1 MAVPASDLELGTLAG
16 DDALLERLLFEAI
29 TETEGDEIVPGVV
42 RLHALAAQARA
53 GNADAAVQ
61 LRAETAL
68 FDRRAAGSIAKA
80 LLMRL
85 QAANLSE
92 ERERVRR
99 LQRST
104 TRQASL
110 EHAMEEIGSPEAFRS
125 HLDDLHVELVL
136 TMHPSDATRRA
147 VLHKLHRL
155 TEQLD
160 DVDRALG
167 PEALEQALAEAQET
181 IAAWWATDEVR
192 RSRPPVQEEIRRTIF
207 LVESALYDAAADVA
221 MALEQRLG
229 FPLPRP
235 PLSFVQWAGGD
246 MDGNPSATGET
257 VRFAVVEAR
266 RAALRLIRDR
276 VVAASRLHSE
286 ASRYTDPAAL
296 LQSIARDASTLPSGD
311 EESSAYAHEPLRRK
325 LRLIRDRLTWTMRA
339 LDDDVDVDP
348 SWIYRDAET
357 LIEDLRVVRDAAPGA
372 TPSLN
377 RLVWQAR
384 IFGIHLLEI
393 DVRLHARELGEA
405 VDALLPGTV
414 GLTGSER
421 VHHIAAAIAELATDA
436 AGSTADELR
445 AASALDAA
453 AHLREAF
460 GSTPLRSLVISGCEA
475 PEDVLA
481 ATWLLHRSGLR
492 EVPVVPLF
500 ESGAS
505 LRSATS
511 IADAVLETAA
521 FRAHVDGTGGR
532 FEVMLGHSDGGKEEG
547 FIGAQWRI
555 WRAQEDLVA
564 VCQRHGVGFRAFH
577 GRGGSPARGAAPPDE
592 IARALPVGAASGGL
606 RLTEQ
611 GEAARSKLAHP
622 VLARRAL
629 EQVLSGALIA
639 ATRDVDD
646 EVPPAWREQMDLLA
660 DVGRAAWRS
669 LLDDPAFPSVFMATT
684 PIQLADDMK
693 LGSRPARRASGSADG
708 LRAIPWVMAWTQT
721 RVLVPA
727 WFGAGTALLQGD
739 VELQRTMRA
748 NWPQFRAIISALE
761 AALFRTDLSFA
772 HDYAALS
779 ANSEADR
786 IWNAIRDE
794 HATTKQ
800 AVLAITGET
809 SLYERRPELRDRLE
823 HRNPWIDPLSAIQTE
838 LLRRLEAGDETMRQ
852 PLLTTMAGIA
862 AGVQSVG

>member
-1 MAVPASDLELGTLAG
+1 MAVPASDLALGTLAG

-29 TETEGDEIVPGVV
+29 TQTEGDEIVHGVV
-42 RLHALAAQARA
+42 RLHALAERARGGDQQAA
-53 GNADAAVQ
+53 EQ
-61 LRAETAL
+61 LRSETAL

-85 QAANLSE
+85 QVANLSE

-99 LQRST
+99 LQTST
-104 TRQASL
+104 TRHASL
-110 EHAMEEIGSPEAFRS
+110 EHAIEEIGSPETFRS

-167 PEALEQALAEAQET
+167 PDALEQALAESQET

-192 RSRPPVQEEIRRTIF
+192 RSRPPVEEEIRRTVF

-221 MALEQRLG
+221 MALERHLG
-229 FPLPRP
+229 FALTRP
-235 PLSFVQWAGGD
+235 PISFVQWAGGD
-246 MDGNPSATGET
+246 MDGNPSATGDT

-266 RAALRLIRDR
+266 RAALRLMRDR

-296 LQSIARDASTLPSGD
+296 LVSIARDAATLPGGD
-311 EESSAYAHEPLRRK
+311 EEGGAYAHEPLRRK
-325 LRLIRDRLTWTMRA
+325 LRLMRDRLTWTMRA
-339 LDDDVDVDP
+339 LDDVDVDP
-348 SWIYRDAET
+348 AWIYRDSAT
-357 LIEDLRVVRDAAPGA
+357 LIEDLCAVRDAAPGA
-372 TPSLN
+372 TPSLD

-384 IFGIHLLEI
+384 IFGLHLLEI

-405 VDALLPGTV
+405 VDALLPGTA
-414 GLTGSER
+414 GISGSAR
-421 VHHIAAAIAELATDA
+421 VAHIANAIGSLPDA
-436 AGSTADELR
+436 AASSHVTDLR
-445 AASALDAA
+445 AVAALDAA
-453 AHLREAF
+453 AHLRNAF
-460 GSTPLRSLVISGCEA
+460 GTSPLRSLVISGCEA

-481 ATWLLHRSGLR
+481 ATWLLHQSGLQ

-505 LRSATS
+505 LRSATQ
-511 IADAVLETAA
+511 IAEAVLATTA
-521 FRAHVDGTGGR
+521 FRAHIDATGGR

-564 VCQRHGVGFRAFH
+564 VCQRHGIGFRAFH

-592 IARALPVGAASGGL
+592 IARALPAGAASGGL

-629 EQVLSGALIA
+629 EQVLSGAVIA
-639 ATRDVDD
+639 ATHDVDD
-646 EVPPAWREQMDLLA
+646 AVPAAWRAQMDLLA
-660 DVGRAAWRS
+660 DTGRAAWRS
-669 LLDDPAFPSVFMATT
+669 LLDDPAFAPVFMSTT
-684 PIQLADDMK
+684 PIGLADDMK
-693 LGSRPARRASGSADG
+693 LGSRPARRASGSADS

-727 WFGAGTALLQGD
+727 WFGAGTALAAGD
-739 VELQRTMRA
+739 VELQRAMRTD
-748 NWPQFRAIISALE
+748 WPQFRAIISALE

-772 HDYAALS
+772 DDYLALCDS
-779 ANSEADR
+779 PDGVR
-786 IWNAIRDE
+786 IWTAIRAE
-794 HATTKQ
+794 HVVAEA
-800 AVLAITGET
+800 AVLAITGEE
-809 SLYERRPELRDRLE
+809 SLYERRPELRARLA
-823 HRNPWIDPLSAIQTE
+823 HRNPWIDPLSAIQTD
-838 LLRRLEAGDETMRQ
+838 LLRRLEAGDESVRQ

>member
-1 MAVPASDLELGTLAG
+1 
-16 DDALLERLLFEAI
+16 
-29 TETEGDEIVPGVV
+29 
-42 RLHALAAQARA
+42 
-53 GNADAAVQ
+53 
-61 LRAETAL
+61 
-68 FDRRAAGSIAKA
+68 
-80 LLMRL
+80 
-85 QAANLSE
+85 
-92 ERERVRR
+92 
-99 LQRST
+99 
-104 TRQASL
+104 
-110 EHAMEEIGSPEAFRS
+110 
-125 HLDDLHVELVL
+125 
-136 TMHPSDATRRA
+136 
-147 VLHKLHRL
+147 
-155 TEQLD
+155 
-160 DVDRALG
+160 
-167 PEALEQALAEAQET
+167 
-181 IAAWWATDEVR
+181 
-192 RSRPPVQEEIRRTIF
+192 
-207 LVESALYDAAADVA
+207 
-221 MALEQRLG
+221 
-229 FPLPRP
+229 
-235 PLSFVQWAGGD
+235 

-348 SWIYRDAET
+348 SWMYRDAET
-357 LIEDLRVVRDAAPGA
+357 LIEDLCAVRDAAPGA
-372 TPSLN
+372 TPSLD

-405 VDALLPGTV
+405 VDALLPGTA

-421 VHHIAAAIAELATDA
+421 VHHIAAAIPALATDSTR
-436 AGSTADELR
+436 STADELR

-453 AHLREAF
+453 VHLRKAF
-460 GSTPLRSLVISGCEA
+460 GSTALRSLVISGCEA

-511 IADAVLETAA
+511 IAEAVLETAA

-532 FEVMLGHSDGGKEEG
+532 LEVMLGHSDGGKEEG

-611 GEAARSKLAHP
+611 GEAARSKFAHP

-629 EQVLSGALIA
+629 EQVLSGRRRG
-639 ATRDVDD
+639 ATRMARADGS
-646 EVPPAWREQMDLLA
+646 AGRRWASSLA
-660 DVGRAAWRS
+660 E
-669 LLDDPAFPSVFMATT
+669 
-684 PIQLADDMK
+684 
-693 LGSRPARRASGSADG
+693 PARRSRVPQRLHGNYADSPGRRHEARLASGATG
-708 LRAIPWVMAWTQT
+708 LRYGRRTPRDSLGDGVDADAGA
-721 RVLVPA
+721 RAGLVRC
-727 WFGAGTALLQGD
+727 W
-739 VELQRTMRA
+739 
-748 NWPQFRAIISALE
+748 
-761 AALFRTDLSFA
+761 
-772 HDYAALS
+772 Y
-779 ANSEADR
+779 
-786 IWNAIRDE
+786 
-794 HATTKQ
+794 
-800 AVLAITGET
+800 
-809 SLYERRPELRDRLE
+809 RP
-823 HRNPWIDPLSAIQTE
+823 
-838 LLRRLEAGDETMRQ
+838 
-852 PLLTTMAGIA
+852 A
-862 AGVQSVG
+862 AGRC

>member
-1 MAVPASDLELGTLAG
+1 MAVPASDLALGTLAG

-29 TETEGDEIVPGVV
+29 TQTEGLEIVAGVE
-42 RLHALAAQARA
+42 RLHTLAERART
-53 GNADAAVQ
+53 GDDTAAEQ
-61 LRAETAL
+61 LRGETAL
-68 FDRRAAGSIAKA
+68 FDRRAAGAVAKA

-99 LQRST
+99 LQTSSVRH
-104 TRQASL
+104 ASL
-110 EHAMEEIGSPEAFRS
+110 AHAVEEIGSPDAFRS

-192 RSRPPVQEEIRRTIF
+192 RSRPPIEEEIRRTVF

-221 MALEQRLG
+221 IALEQQLG
-229 FPLPRP
+229 FPLTRP

-246 MDGNPSATGET
+246 MDGNPSATGDT

-296 LQSIARDASTLPSGD
+296 LLLIERDATTLPGGD
-311 EESSAYAHEPLRRK
+311 EEGGAYAHEPLRRK

-339 LDDDVDVDP
+339 LDEDVEVDP
-348 SWIYRDAET
+348 AWTYRDAST
-357 LIEDLRVVRDAAPGA
+357 LIEDLQGVRDAAPGA
-372 TPSLN
+372 TPSLD

-384 IFGIHLLEI
+384 IFGLHLLEVDI
-393 DVRLHARELGEA
+393 RLHARELGEA
-405 VDALLPGTV
+405 VDALLPEAA
-414 GLTGSER
+414 GLTGTAR
-421 VHHIAAAIAELATDA
+421 VRHIADAIALQAGVVADA
-436 AGSTADELR
+436 PPDDLR
-445 AASALDAA
+445 AALSLSEAA
-453 AHLREAF
+453 RLREAF

-475 PEDVLA
+475 PEDILA
-481 ATWLLHRSGLR
+481 ATWLLQRAGLH

-500 ESGAS
+500 ESGSS
-505 LRSATS
+505 LRHATG
-511 IADAVLETAA
+511 IADAVLAEPS
-521 FRAHVDGTGGR
+521 FRAHIDATGSR

-564 VCQRHGVGFRAFH
+564 VCRRHGIGFRAFH
-577 GRGGSPARGAAPPDE
+577 GRGGSPARGAVPPAE
-592 IARALPVGAASGGL
+592 IARALPAGAASGGL

-629 EQVLSGALIA
+629 EQILSGAVIA
-639 ATRDVDD
+639 ATRDADD
-646 EVPPAWREQMDLLA
+646 AVAEGWREEMDRLADAGRTAWRD
-660 DVGRAAWRS
+660 
-669 LLDDPAFPSVFMATT
+669 LLDDPAFPAVFTTTT
-684 PIQLADDMK
+684 PIGLADDLK
-693 LGSRPARRASGSADG
+693 LGSRPARRASGSADS

-727 WFGAGTALLQGD
+727 WFGAGSALAGGD
-739 VELQRTMRA
+739 VELQRAMRTS
-748 NWPQFRAIISALE
+748 WPQFRAIISTLE

-772 HDYAALS
+772 NDYLAISLAPD
-779 ANSEADR
+779 AVR
-786 IWNAIRDE
+786 IWEAIRAE
-794 HATTKQ
+794 HAITEA

-809 SLYERRPELRDRLE
+809 QLYERRPELRERLA
-823 HRNPWIDPLSAIQTE
+823 HRNPWIDPLSAIQTD
-838 LLRRLEAGDETMRQ
+838 LLRRLEAGDESVRQ

>member
-1 MAVPASDLELGTLAG
+1 MAVPATDLALGTLAG
-16 DDALLERLLFEAI
+16 DEALLERLLFQAI
-29 TETEGDEIVPGVV
+29 TQTEGDEVVAGVT
-42 RLHALAAQARA
+42 RLHGLAERARHGDEQAA
-53 GNADAAVQ
+53 EQ
-61 LRAETAL
+61 LRGETAL
-68 FDRRAAGSIAKA
+68 FDRRAAGAIAKA

-99 LQRST
+99 LQTST
-104 TRQASL
+104 TRHASL
-110 EHAMEEIGSPEAFRS
+110 EHAIEEIGSPEAFRS

-160 DVDRALG
+160 GVDRALG
-167 PEALEQALAEAQET
+167 PDALEQALAEAQET

-192 RSRPPVQEEIRRTIF
+192 RSRPPVEEEIRRTVF

-221 MALEQRLG
+221 IALERRLG
-229 FPLPRP
+229 FPLSRP
-235 PLSFVQWAGGD
+235 PISFVQWAGGD

-257 VRFAVVEAR
+257 VRFAVIEAR

-296 LQSIARDASTLPSGD
+296 LLSIERDASTLPGGD
-311 EESSAYAHEPLRRK
+311 EEGGAYAHEPLRRK

-339 LDDDVDVDP
+339 LDGDVDVDP
-348 SWIYRDAET
+348 TWVYRDADI
-357 LIEDLRVVRDAAPGA
+357 LIEDLQAVRDAAPGG
-372 TPSLN
+372 TPSLD

-384 IFGIHLLEI
+384 IFGLHLLEI

-405 VDALLPGTV
+405 VDALLPGTA
-414 GLTGSER
+414 GLTGADR
-421 VHHIAAAIAELATDA
+421 VAHIAAAIDRRA
-436 AGSTADELR
+436 SPLR
-445 AASALDAA
+445 APAGDDLRAVTALQSA
-453 AHLREAF
+453 AHLRDTF

-481 ATWLLHRSGLR
+481 ATWLLQQGDLP

-505 LRSATS
+505 LRSATD
-511 IADAVLETAA
+511 IAETVLATPA
-521 FRAHVDGTGGR
+521 FRRHIDAAGGR

-564 VCQRHGVGFRAFH
+564 VCARHGVGFRAFH

-592 IARALPVGAASGGL
+592 IARALPAGAASGGL

-629 EQVLSGALIA
+629 EQVLSGAVIA
-639 ATRDVDD
+639 ATRDAEDAVPVRWRD
-646 EVPPAWREQMDLLA
+646 EMELLA
-660 DVGRAAWRS
+660 DAGRAAWRG
-669 LLDDPAFPSVFMATT
+669 LLDDPAFGEVFMATT
-684 PIQLADDMK
+684 PIGLADDMK
-693 LGSRPARRASGSADG
+693 LGSRPARRAAGSADS

-727 WFGAGTALLQGD
+727 WYGAGTAFAAGD
-739 VELQRTMRA
+739 VALQQAMRA
-748 NWPQFRAIISALE
+748 EWPQFRAIISALE
-761 AALFRTDLSFA
+761 AALFRTDLTFA
-772 HDYAALS
+772 DDYLALRPTP
-779 ANSEADR
+779 EATR
-786 IWNAIRDE
+786 IWTTIRDE
-794 HATTKQ
+794 HARAEA
-800 AVLAITGET
+800 AVLAITGEP
-809 SLYERRPELRDRLE
+809 SLYARRPELRERLAL
-823 HRNPWIDPLSAIQTE
+823 RNPWIDPLSAIQTD
-838 LLRRLEAGDETMRQ
+838 LLRRLEAGDETVRQ
-852 PLLTTMAGIA
+852 PLLATMAGIA

>member
-1 MAVPASDLELGTLAG
+1 
-16 DDALLERLLFEAI
+16 
-29 TETEGDEIVPGVV
+29 
-42 RLHALAAQARA
+42 
-53 GNADAAVQ
+53 
-61 LRAETAL
+61 
-68 FDRRAAGSIAKA
+68 
-80 LLMRL
+80 
-85 QAANLSE
+85 
-92 ERERVRR
+92 
-99 LQRST
+99 
-104 TRQASL
+104 
-110 EHAMEEIGSPEAFRS
+110 
-125 HLDDLHVELVL
+125 
-136 TMHPSDATRRA
+136 
-147 VLHKLHRL
+147 
-155 TEQLD
+155 
-160 DVDRALG
+160 
-167 PEALEQALAEAQET
+167 
-181 IAAWWATDEVR
+181 
-192 RSRPPVQEEIRRTIF
+192 
-207 LVESALYDAAADVA
+207 
-221 MALEQRLG
+221 
-229 FPLPRP
+229 
-235 PLSFVQWAGGD
+235 
-246 MDGNPSATGET
+246 
-257 VRFAVVEAR
+257 
-266 RAALRLIRDR
+266 
-276 VVAASRLHSE
+276 
-286 ASRYTDPAAL
+286 
-296 LQSIARDASTLPSGD
+296 
-311 EESSAYAHEPLRRK
+311 
-325 LRLIRDRLTWTMRA
+325 MRA

-348 SWIYRDAET
+348 SWMYRDAET
-357 LIEDLRVVRDAAPGA
+357 LIEDLCAVRDAAPGA
-372 TPSLN
+372 TPSLD

-405 VDALLPGTV
+405 VDALLPGTA

-421 VHHIAAAIAELATDA
+421 VHHIAAAIPALATDSTR
-436 AGSTADELR
+436 STADELR

-453 AHLREAF
+453 VHLRKAF
-460 GSTPLRSLVISGCEA
+460 GSTALRSLVISGCEA

-511 IADAVLETAA
+511 IAEAVLETAA

-532 FEVMLGHSDGGKEEG
+532 LEVMLGHSDGGKEEG

-611 GEAARSKLAHP
+611 GEAARSKFAHP

-669 LLDDPAFPSVFMATT
+669 LLDDPAFPTVFMATT
-684 PIQLADDMK
+684 PILLADDMK
-693 LGSRPARRASGSADG
+693 LGSRPARRASGTADG

-739 VELQRTMRA
+739 VELQRHMRA
-748 NWPQFRAIISALE
+748 NWPQFRAIVSALE

-772 HDYAALS
+772 DDYAALS
-779 ANSEADR
+779 ADPEAGR
-786 IWNAIRDE
+786 IWNAIRTE
-794 HATTKQ
+794 HATAQQ

-809 SLYERRPELRDRLE
+809 CLYERRPELRARLE

>member
-1 MAVPASDLELGTLAG
+1 MAVPAADLAVGTLAG
-16 DDALLERLLFEAI
+16 DDALLERLLFDAI
-29 TETEGDEIVPGVV
+29 TATEGDGIVPGVL
-42 RLHALAAQARA
+42 RLHDLATQARA
-53 GNADAAVQ
+53 GDAAAAAQ
-61 LRAETAL
+61 LRAETAQ
-68 FDRRAAGSIAKA
+68 FDRRAAGAMAKA

-104 TRQASL
+104 ARQASL
-110 EHAMEEIGSPEAFRS
+110 EQAIEEIGSPEAFRS

-160 DVDRALG
+160 EVDRALG
-167 PEALEQALAEAQET
+167 PEMLEQALAEARET

-192 RSRPPVQEEIRRTIF
+192 RSRPPVEEEIRRTIF
-207 LVESALYDAAADVA
+207 LVETALYDAAADVA
-221 MALEQRLG
+221 MALERQLG
-229 FPLPRP
+229 FPLPRA

-266 RAALRLIRDR
+266 RAALRLMRDR

-296 LQSIARDASTLPSGD
+296 LQSIARDATTLPSGD

-325 LRLIRDRLTWTMRA
+325 LRLIRDRLTWSLRA
-339 LDDDVDVDP
+339 LDDDVRVDP
-348 SWIYRDAET
+348 AWIYRDTET
-357 LIEDLRVVRDAAPGA
+357 LIEDLCVVRDAAPGA
-372 TPSLN
+372 TPSLD

-405 VDALLPGTV
+405 VDALLPSAA
-414 GLTGSER
+414 GLSGRER
-421 VHHIAAAIAELATDA
+421 VVHIAAAIDGAADA
-436 AGSTADELR
+436 GAVAADEELR
-445 AASALDAA
+445 AVSALDAA
-453 AHLREAF
+453 ARLRDAF
-460 GSTPLRSLVISGCEA
+460 GSTPLRSLVISGCEQ
-475 PEDVLA
+475 PDDVLA
-481 ATWLLHRSGLR
+481 ATWLLHRSGLH

-505 LRSATS
+505 LRNATG
-511 IADAVLETAA
+511 IAEATLGTAA
-521 FRAHVDGTGGR
+521 FRAHIDRAGGR

-592 IARALPVGAASGGL
+592 IARALPAGAASGGL

-629 EQVLSGALIA
+629 EQVLSGAMIA

-646 EVPPAWREQMDLLA
+646 EVPIAWRAQMDLLA
-660 DVGRAAWRS
+660 DVGRATWRG
-669 LLDDPAFPSVFMATT
+669 LLDDPAFPGIFMATT

-693 LGSRPARRASGSADG
+693 LGSRPARRAGGTADG

-727 WFGAGTALLQGD
+727 WFGAGTALRQGD
-739 VELQRTMRA
+739 VELQRAMRA
-748 NWPQFRAIISALE
+748 RWPQFRAIISALE
-761 AALFRTDLSFA
+761 AALFRTDLSFGD
-772 HDYAALS
+772 DYLSLSDDPEAA
-779 ANSEADR
+779 R
-786 IWNAIRDE
+786 IWDAICRE
-794 HATTKQ
+794 HAIAEQ
-800 AVLAITGET
+800 AVLDITGET
-809 SLYERRPELRDRLE
+809 CLYERRPELRARLA
-823 HRNPWIDPLSAIQTE
+823 HRNPWIDPLSALQTE
-838 LLRRLEAGDETMRQ
+838 LMRRLAAGDAGVRQ

>member
-1 MAVPASDLELGTLAG
+1 MAVPAADLEVGTLAG

-29 TETEGDEIVPGVV
+29 DATEGDDIVAAVV
-42 RLHALAAQARA
+42 RLHALAVRARA
-53 GNADAAVQ
+53 GDDAAAGQ
-61 LRAETAL
+61 LRGETAL
-68 FDRRAAGSIAKA
+68 FDRGTAGSVAKA

-99 LQRST
+99 LQTLTARH
-104 TRQASL
+104 ASL
-110 EHAMEEIGSPEAFRS
+110 EHAVSEIGSPEAFRT

-155 TEQLD
+155 TEQLN

-167 PEALEQALAEAQET
+167 PEALATALAEAQET

-192 RSRPPVQEEIRRTIF
+192 RSRPPVEEEIRRTVF

-221 MALEQRLG
+221 IALERRLG
-229 FPLPRP
+229 FPLTRP
-235 PLSFVQWAGGD
+235 PISFVQWAGGD
-246 MDGNPSATGET
+246 MDGNPSATGDT

-266 RAALRLIRDR
+266 RAALRLMRDR

-286 ASRYTDPAAL
+286 ASRYADGAAL
-296 LQSIARDASTLPSGD
+296 ALLIERDVSTLPGGD
-311 EESSAYAHEPLRRK
+311 DEGGAYAHEPLRRK
-325 LRLIRDRLTWTMRA
+325 LRLMRDRLTWTMRA
-339 LDDDVDVDP
+339 LDGDVAVDP
-348 SWIYRDAET
+348 AWVYRDADT
-357 LIEDLRVVRDAAPGA
+357 LIEDLTAVRAAAPGA
-372 TPSLN
+372 TPSLD

-384 IFGIHLLEI
+384 IFGLHLLEI

-405 VDALLPGTV
+405 IDALLPG
-414 GLTGSER
+414 
-421 VHHIAAAIAELATDA
+421 A
-436 AGSTADELR
+436 AGLSGAERLRWIAQSLDDPAARSSTPTPDDLR
-445 AASALDAA
+445 AVRALDEAA
-453 AHLREAF
+453 RLREAF
-460 GSTPLRSLVISGCEA
+460 GSTPLRSLVISGCET

-481 ATWLLHRSGLR
+481 ATWLLHRSGLQ

-505 LRSATS
+505 LRSATG
-511 IADAVLETAA
+511 IAEAALAEPA
-521 FRAHVDGTGGR
+521 FRAHIDATGGR
-532 FEVMLGHSDGGKEEG
+532 LEVMLGHSDGGKEEG

-564 VCQRHGVGFRAFH
+564 VCQRHGIGFRAFH

-592 IARALPVGAASGGL
+592 IARALPAGAASGGL

-622 VLARRAL
+622 VLARRSL

-639 ATRDVDD
+639 ATRDADD
-646 EVPPAWREQMDLLA
+646 EVPSAWREQMELLA
-660 DVGRAAWRS
+660 DVGRAAWRG
-669 LLDDPAFPSVFMATT
+669 LLDDPAFPAVFLATT
-684 PIQLADDMK
+684 PIGLADDLK
-693 LGSRPARRASGSADG
+693 LGSRPARRAAGSADG

-727 WFGAGTALLQGD
+727 WFGAGTALARGD
-739 VELQRTMRA
+739 VDLQRAMRA
-748 NWPQFRAIISALE
+748 DWPQFRAIVSALE

-772 HDYAALS
+772 DDYLALQHS
-779 ANSEADR
+779 DDATR
-786 IWNAIRDE
+786 IWSTIRAE
-794 HATTKQ
+794 HAIAET
-800 AVLAITGET
+800 AILAITDET
-809 SLYERRPELRDRLE
+809 CLYERRPELRARLA
-823 HRNPWIDPLSAIQTE
+823 HRNPWIDPLSAIQTD
-838 LLRRLEAGDETMRQ
+838 LLRRLDEGDESVRQ